1 MSAIDAVI
9 AKVRK
14 LRNLAT
20 SANVHEAATAAAL
33 ADKLIQEHG
42 LAEAQLEADGQEV
55 GEKPEEAADP
65 TISWRG
71 QVPAWQ
77 SVLASFLSRH
87 YDCAPY
93 RTHGRDTSGRR
104 YEAQRVVG
112 RPSDVQTLRYMLAW
126 LLTEI
131 ERLTQAEPKGLG
143 RSYYN
148 AYRMGAVAGVRS
160 SMTASKDA
168 ARTQATSAALV
179 VFDNRQALAEAALK
193 ASHDDLKAA
202 RSRGTIGDADGFNR
216 GQAAGK
222 KIHTGKVVGDGGGQR
237 VLPGK
242 DV

>member
-42 LAEAQLEADGQEV
+42 LAEAQLEADGQEP
-55 GEKPEEAADP
+55 GEKAEEATDP
-65 TISWRG
+65 TISWHG

-77 SVLASFLSRH
+77 SCLASFLARH

-93 RTHGRDTSGRR
+93 RTHGRDSYGKR

-112 RPSDVQTLRYMLAW
+112 RPSDVATLRYMLAW
-126 LLTEI
+126 LVAEI
-131 ERLTQAEPKGLG
+131 ERLAQLEPKGMG

-160 SMTASKDA
+160 SMTAAKDA

-193 ASHDDLKAA
+193 ATHDDLKAG
-202 RSRGTIGDADGFNR
+202 RSRGTVGDVMGFNR

-222 KIHTGKVVGDGGGQR
+222 QIHTGKVVGDGGGQR
-237 VLPGK
+237 ALPGK
-242 DV
+242 GG